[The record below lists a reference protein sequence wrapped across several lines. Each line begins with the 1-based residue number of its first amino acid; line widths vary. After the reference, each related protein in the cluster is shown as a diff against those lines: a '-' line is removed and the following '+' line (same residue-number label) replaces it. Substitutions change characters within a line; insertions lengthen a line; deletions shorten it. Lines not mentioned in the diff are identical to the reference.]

1 MEMTVMTTAVMM
13 VHVFRQKG
21 DGVIYSTPRIGSVR

>member
-1 MEMTVMTTAVMM
+1 MTMAVMMTAVMM

-21 DGVIYSTPRIGSVR
+21 DGVIYSIPRIGSVR